1 MARDMRRLRVYLV
14 EDSPRLL
21 RRLME
26 LLEEIGAQIVG
37 HADSASRAIDDIAAM
52 NPDIAVVDIGLQQG
66 NGFDVLR
73 ALKLRKNAG
82 PIGIVLTNFTTR
94 PYRAAATRL
103 GASYF
108 FDKNQEIVAMLRTIA
123 TIARSRELNAAPT

>member
-1 MARDMRRLRVYLV
+1 LV
-14 EDSPRLL
+14 
-21 RRLME
+21 E

-37 HADSASRAIDDIAAM
+37 HADSASCAIEDIAAA
-52 NPDIAVVDIGLQQG
+52 NPDIAVVDIGLREG

-73 ALKLRKNAG
+73 ALKLRKDAG

-108 FDKNQEIVAMLRTIA
+108 FDKNQEIVAMLGTVAR
-123 TIARSRELNAAPT
+123 IARSREFKTAPA